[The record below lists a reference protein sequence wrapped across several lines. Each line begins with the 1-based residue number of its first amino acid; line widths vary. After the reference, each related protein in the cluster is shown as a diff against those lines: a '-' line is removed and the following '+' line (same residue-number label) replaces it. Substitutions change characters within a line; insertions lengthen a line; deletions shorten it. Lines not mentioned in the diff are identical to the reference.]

1 MYTLSMH
8 IFGGGERVPMLHDAR
23 GLPLFYPTLF
33 ATSQLR
39 NAGAAVNT
47 IVNTLRDV
55 LVLLRWESRQTP
67 ARNLEREFSNGN
79 FLTLADVV
87 SLRDF
92 ASLDMRHV
100 EDISSDGRTL
110 ANNVVLLEARTATVS
125 SSPTVEGQ
133 QHYNRMSSIA
143 NYLEFL
149 GSAITQHQNSPK
161 FAAEIARMA
170 KLIRKHRPRGL
181 ARRHQDDRDEKS
193 PPTELVERFMAVVA
207 YESPENPFRD
217 PSVRLR
223 NAILFALLQYTGI
236 RRGELLSLRI
246 DQIDLGDEPQVWVR
260 RNHDDLLDSRRYQP
274 LAKTKERPIPIPEGL
289 ANLIHEYVMKHR
301 ARIKSARQHPY
312 LLVTHHKGEHWGKPM
327 SLSSVGRIMETMR
340 SVNDA
345 FGDIHP
351 HAFRHHFN
359 YDLSVAIDAH
369 NARVR
374 QGAAPGEQTLI
385 SEGRELDIRAFL
397 AGHWSKASGAVYNK
411 RHIREVSDK
420 AVRELQSGLGRVIR
434 GRRVSS

>member
-1 MYTLSMH
+1 VYALSMH

-33 ATSQLR
+33 VTSQLR

-47 IVNTLRDV
+47 IVNTLRDI
-55 LVLLRWESRQTP
+55 LVLLRWEASQTP
-67 ARNLEREFSNGN
+67 TRNLEREFSKGS
-79 FLTLADVV
+79 FLTVADVV

-92 ASLDMRHV
+92 ASLDMRFL
-100 EDISSDGRTL
+100 EDTNRGGKTSLS
-110 ANNVVLLEARTATVS
+110 NVRLLEAHTATVS
-125 SSPTVEGQ
+125 SSPTIEGR

-143 NYLEFL
+143 DYVEFL
-149 GSAITQHQNSPK
+149 GSAITQHQSSPK
-161 FAAEIARMA
+161 FAAEIARMTR
-170 KLIRKHRPRGL
+170 LIRKHRPCGIALRP
-181 ARRHQDDRDEKS
+181 HEDPEEKS

-207 YESPENPFRD
+207 HESPENPFRD
-217 PSVRLR
+217 ASVRLR

-289 ANLIHEYVMKHR
+289 ANLIHENVMKHR

-312 LLVTHHKGEHWGKPM
+312 LLVTHHKGEHWGKPL

-340 SVNDA
+340 SVDEA

-359 YDLSVAIDAH
+359 YELSVAIDAH
-369 NARVR
+369 NARAR
-374 QGAAPGEQTLI
+374 QGAASGEQSFV

-420 AVRELQSGLGRVIR
+420 AVRELQSGLGRIIR